1 MFTINENCLNRNNCD
16 KLYEPNFYNYKG
28 LYKLNNFDNNLKS
41 TDIVDNFYIC
51 SYRINN
57 EHLYPFL
64 DFLFKN
70 DLNTNMI
77 SFPCLK
83 LDGKTFLS
91 IIQQVSKIQILLQ
104 TIFSSIELDEKYEYK
119 GFYYYNNNIYLFF
132 DFTNCKLKINTVY
145 KKSNIWPV
153 LVDEIINKKMYVI
166 LKLIQI

>member
-64 DFLFKN
+64 DFLF
-70 DLNTNMI
+70 DLNN
-77 SFPCLK
+77 FHLLK
-83 LDGKTFLS
+83 TL
-91 IIQQVSKIQILLQ
+91 
-104 TIFSSIELDEKYEYK
+104 
-119 GFYYYNNNIYLFF
+119 
-132 DFTNCKLKINTVY
+132 
-145 KKSNIWPV
+145 
-153 LVDEIINKKMYVI
+153 
-166 LKLIQI
+166 